1 MLRSSKLRC
10 WRMCVGTSGWIAVT
24 RGITSQ
30 ISRPLRSSS
39 RCNIQLLG
47 EVALDADC
55 EMAQVGGLP
64 TNQTQLSSPARS
76 ICTSKVPQ
84 ARKRTGWLIA
94 DLL

>member
-1 MLRSSKLRC
+1 MLAHVRRD
-10 WRMCVGTSGWIAVT
+10 VGADSCDS
-24 RGITSQ
+24 RNH
-30 ISRPLRSSS
+30 ISNLAPVAQQRS

-64 TNQTQLSSPARS
+64 TNQTRLSSPARS